1 MLQLP
6 PIGSHPVLIARKLL
20 LLGNYLQGVV
30 LPSDQA
36 SQKHEP
42 WYHNIMFRVMDA
54 AIKVTKNEDLVSSV
68 EGIECIMLEAT
79 YQNYAGN
86 LHQAWM
92 AVRRATTIAQVLG
105 LHRGNSS
112 PNLKFLET
120 MKRPLFDSEQTCLQ
134 IVRMECYLGLIL
146 GLPRSSLEAP
156 PHKPEDLGTCEHL
169 QYSHLIVADRIL
181 KRSTPP
187 SLLEIQELDSLL
199 ERAAANISPQW
210 WLVPD
215 LSTSNRTGNE
225 IFRDINR
232 LNDQFAHFHL
242 LIRVHL
248 PHLMQRTCDRT
259 YDYSKMT
266 ALNASRETLIRYV
279 AFRDRNAAAFYCR
292 GTDFISFGKID
303 FGVEGSAVMVSQEAD
318 LLDVDVYGV
327 TVDGEVADGEWDMQG
342 IDLALFED
350 LFGGSEPNL
359 CLSKPVQPARAKRT
373 RRARQPSTIRST
385 TPDSSKVVE
394 SSLCELVNERGHS
407 RYVENVMWVGVGQ
420 ELSAFSGQDEPD
432 LDIDPPS
439 DTSPAS
445 ILGEG
450 LIFGQSVVNLSDK
463 HPDPSR
469 IIWLWST
476 YLENVNILVRILH
489 IPTVQPL
496 ILNMASDPTR
506 PKTKEALLFS
516 IYLAAICSVPQCD
529 YAEAERIM
537 GQPIGES
544 IHLYTGLAQQALIN
558 ARFLQTPNFLT
569 LQALALF
576 LVAQRARLDPQT
588 MWQLTGVAI
597 RSAQQLGYHREK
609 ALTSPSVSVFQAEL
623 RRRLWWE
630 LTLLES
636 FAAKQC
642 GVMSIISFR
651 SLWDTNRPLNIN
663 DSALHPEMQD
673 VPHGV
678 PGITETSFCSAR
690 FEVGELTIR
699 YTSPDRTLQDPR
711 DVDVA
716 IEELQQRL
724 ENKLLKHCDP
734 SIPWHK
740 LLRLFCRGAL
750 ARIKLTVRR
759 HQMFAS
765 SGLSLD
771 QRDST
776 FLLCL
781 HLVEALNSFTR
792 DKALQKYLWQ
802 ANAFFAIDAF
812 MFLLGEIAYRT
823 IEQPL
828 PVPLGTVWAE
838 IEKAFD
844 SQPRLLYDESNA
856 IYSAVRNLSLKA
868 WEKTC
873 GQNAEQAVPQF
884 IRILRSRLATANTS
898 GEVTHTAA
906 LNTSTGDV
914 AETNTF
920 DGNEFNFDLDS
931 LDPNWSKIAIPDDQE
946 FWEYWQQFAADE
958 TGLSIS

>member
-1 MLQLP
+1 MLVSFCENVGFVVIHSVCSTELGGSSCDPAYQPRCLDRDLILRPNKTSQSKVISFMYSVTIMSPDDESNHVPKRRKVRKGTQSCWECKRRKVRCVSTEDICHNCRRRGTACISQELPDVSIPITPSSAEEGAWVRMAIHPSNLSSIYLTKKPGTNLRSASTYSTPNSSLDLQDRDLSHLLRSTWPTQHELDQILALPIGLSVQYHSEVCNFYNNPASQSLPSTRDMLQLP

-79 YQNYAGN
+79 YQNYVGN

-156 PHKPEDLGTCEHL
+156 PHKPEGLGTCEHL

-248 PHLMQRTCDRT
+248 PHLMQRTCERT

-292 GTDFISFGKID
+292 GTDFICFAAATVLSLGHIECSRLRRTGDVDKAFGLLVHSRPSDRGLLERTLEVVRGTSQGDDDSITRQIVFVLSQLLRIEGRAASGVRYRVWASEDDDGQAAYHSEARGEGELRLYIPAFGKID

-359 CLSKPVQPARAKRT
+359 
-373 RRARQPSTIRST
+373 
-385 TPDSSKVVE
+385 
-394 SSLCELVNERGHS
+394 
-407 RYVENVMWVGVGQ
+407 
-420 ELSAFSGQDEPD
+420 
-432 LDIDPPS
+432 
-439 DTSPAS
+439 
-445 ILGEG
+445 
-450 LIFGQSVVNLSDK
+450 
-463 HPDPSR
+463 
-469 IIWLWST
+469 
-476 YLENVNILVRILH
+476 
-489 IPTVQPL
+489 
-496 ILNMASDPTR
+496 
-506 PKTKEALLFS
+506 
-516 IYLAAICSVPQCD
+516 
-529 YAEAERIM
+529 
-537 GQPIGES
+537 
-544 IHLYTGLAQQALIN
+544 
-558 ARFLQTPNFLT
+558 
-569 LQALALF
+569 
-576 LVAQRARLDPQT
+576 
-588 MWQLTGVAI
+588 
-597 RSAQQLGYHREK
+597 
-609 ALTSPSVSVFQAEL
+609 
-623 RRRLWWE
+623 
-630 LTLLES
+630 
-636 FAAKQC
+636 
-642 GVMSIISFR
+642 
-651 SLWDTNRPLNIN
+651 
-663 DSALHPEMQD
+663 
-673 VPHGV
+673 
-678 PGITETSFCSAR
+678 
-690 FEVGELTIR
+690 
-699 YTSPDRTLQDPR
+699 
-711 DVDVA
+711 VD
-716 IEELQQRL
+716 
-724 ENKLLKHCDP
+724 
-734 SIPWHK
+734 
-740 LLRLFCRGAL
+740 
-750 ARIKLTVRR
+750 
-759 HQMFAS
+759 
-765 SGLSLD
+765 
-771 QRDST
+771 
-776 FLLCL
+776 
-781 HLVEALNSFTR
+781 
-792 DKALQKYLWQ
+792 
-802 ANAFFAIDAF
+802 
-812 MFLLGEIAYRT
+812 
-823 IEQPL
+823 
-828 PVPLGTVWAE
+828 
-838 IEKAFD
+838 
-844 SQPRLLYDESNA
+844 
-856 IYSAVRNLSLKA
+856 
-868 WEKTC
+868 
-873 GQNAEQAVPQF
+873 
-884 IRILRSRLATANTS
+884 
-898 GEVTHTAA
+898 
-906 LNTSTGDV
+906 
-914 AETNTF
+914 
-920 DGNEFNFDLDS
+920 
-931 LDPNWSKIAIPDDQE
+931 
-946 FWEYWQQFAADE
+946 
-958 TGLSIS
+958 